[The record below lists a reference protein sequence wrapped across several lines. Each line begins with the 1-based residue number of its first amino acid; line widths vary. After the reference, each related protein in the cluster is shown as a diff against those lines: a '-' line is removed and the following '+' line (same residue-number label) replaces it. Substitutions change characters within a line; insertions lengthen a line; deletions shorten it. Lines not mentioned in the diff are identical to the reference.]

1 MQLYKDSATI
11 AAKLLSGRLRPT
23 QASHRRPPAD
33 SVSSRKRFPT
43 MTAHSAPIS
52 ELVVQFVF
60 FKLDPA
66 WRRLDAETRADHRGQ
81 FLRVLGET
89 GTLVPFHSFS
99 LMGIRADADFM
110 FWRCADGLELLEESL
125 SQLLE
130 TELGKHLDV
139 SYSYF
144 GLLRRSTYG
153 QAQTEQDHAEQ
164 APDKQRY
171 FVLYPFT
178 KTVEWYL
185 FSREDRGKMMA
196 EHIKVGRTYPNISQ
210 ILLYSTGLG
219 DQEFIVGYETESL
232 AEFQDLVTDLRS
244 TEARRHTLQDTP
256 IFTCVHRPPE
266 RILELLG

>member
-1 MQLYKDSATI
+1 MAT
-11 AAKLLSGRLRPT
+11 A
-23 QASHRRPPAD
+23 Q
-33 SVSSRKRFPT
+33 
-43 MTAHSAPIS
+43 APIS
-52 ELVVQFVF
+52 ESVVQFIF
-60 FKLDPA
+60 FKLDSA
-66 WRRLDAETRADHRGQ
+66 WRRLDAETRADHRDQ
-81 FLRVLGET
+81 FLRALGET
-89 GTLVPFHSFS
+89 ASLVPFHSFS

-110 FWRCADGLELLEESL
+110 LWRSSDGLEPLEETLSSL
-125 SQLLE
+125 LK
-130 TELGKHLDV
+130 TEFGKHLEV

-153 QAQTEQDHAEQ
+153 QARTEQDHAEE
-164 APDKQRY
+164 ALDKQRY

-185 FSREDRGKMMA
+185 FSREDRGKMMG

-219 DQEFIVGYETESL
+219 DQEFVVGYESESL

-256 IFTCVHRPPE
+256 IFTCVHRSPE

>member
-1 MQLYKDSATI
+1 MAT
-11 AAKLLSGRLRPT
+11 AKAL
-23 QASHRRPPAD
+23 
-33 SVSSRKRFPT
+33 
-43 MTAHSAPIS
+43 IS
-52 ELVVQFVF
+52 EPVVQFVF

-66 WRRLDAETRADHRGQ
+66 WRRLDAETRADYREQ
-81 FLRVLGET
+81 FLRALGET
-89 GTLVPFHSFS
+89 KSLVPFHSFS

-110 FWRCADGLELLEESL
+110 LWRSSDGLESLEETL
-125 SQLLE
+125 SRLL
-130 TELGKHLDV
+130 TTDFGKYLEV
-139 SYSYF
+139 SHSYF

-153 QAQTEQDHAEQ
+153 QARTEQDHAEE

-171 FVLYPFT
+171 FILYPFT

-185 FSREDRGKMMA
+185 FSREDRGKMMG
-196 EHIKVGRTYPNISQ
+196 EHIKVGRAYPNISQ

-219 DQEFIVGYETESL
+219 DQEFVVGYESESL

-256 IFTCVHRPPE
+256 IFTCVHRSPE

>member
-1 MQLYKDSATI
+1 MVSEAT
-11 AAKLLSGRLRPT
+11 
-23 QASHRRPPAD
+23 
-33 SVSSRKRFPT
+33 
-43 MTAHSAPIS
+43 PIS
-52 ELVVQFVF
+52 EPIVQFVF
-60 FKLDPA
+60 FKIDSA
-66 WRRLDAETRADHRGQ
+66 WRRLDAEARADDRDQ
-81 FLRVLGET
+81 FLRALRDTET
-89 GTLVPFHSFS
+89 IVPFHSFS
-99 LMGIRADADFM
+99 LMGIRSDADFM
-110 FWRCADGLELLEESL
+110 LWRTSDGLELLEETLSSL
-125 SQLLE
+125 LS
-130 TELGKHLDV
+130 TELGKYLEV

-144 GLLRRSTYG
+144 GLLRHSTYG
-153 QAQTEQDHAEQ
+153 QARTEQDHAEE

-185 FSREDRGKMMA
+185 FSREERGKMMG
-196 EHIKVGRTYPNISQ
+196 EHIKVGRAYPNISQ

-256 IFTCVHRPPE
+256 IFTCVHRSPE

>member
-1 MQLYKDSATI
+1 MATAQ
-11 AAKLLSGRLRPT
+11 AA
-23 QASHRRPPAD
+23 
-33 SVSSRKRFPT
+33 
-43 MTAHSAPIS
+43 IS
-52 ELVVQFVF
+52 EPVVQFVF

-66 WRRLDAETRADHRGQ
+66 WRRLDTETRTDCRDQ
-81 FLRVLGET
+81 FLRTLSET
-89 GTLVPFHSFS
+89 EGQVPFHSFS

-110 FWRCADGLELLEESL
+110 LWRSSEGLESLEETL
-125 SQLLE
+125 SALLA
-130 TELGKHLDV
+130 TELGKYLEV

-153 QAQTEQDHAEQ
+153 QARTEQDHAEE
-164 APDKQRY
+164 ALEKQRY

-178 KTVEWYL
+178 KTAEWYL
-185 FSREDRGKMMA
+185 FSREDRGKMMG
-196 EHIKVGRTYPNISQ
+196 EHIKVGRTYPNIAQ

-244 TEARRHTLQDTP
+244 TEARRHTLADTP
-256 IFTCVHRPPE
+256 IFTCVHRSPE

>member
-1 MQLYKDSATI
+1 MASSAT
-11 AAKLLSGRLRPT
+11 
-23 QASHRRPPAD
+23 
-33 SVSSRKRFPT
+33 
-43 MTAHSAPIS
+43 PIS
-52 ELVVQFVF
+52 EPLVQFVF
-60 FKLDPA
+60 FKVDSA
-66 WRRLDAETRADHRGQ
+66 WRRLDAETRADFRDQ
-81 FLRVLGET
+81 FLR
-89 GTLVPFHSFS
+89 TLQESESRVAFHSFS
-99 LMGIRADADFM
+99 LFGIRADADFM
-110 FWRCADGLELLEESL
+110 LWRTSDGLESLEETL
-125 SQLLE
+125 STLLS
-130 TELGKHLDV
+130 TELGKYLDV

-153 QAQTEQDHAEQ
+153 QARTEQDHAEEIT
-164 APDKQRY
+164 DKQRY

-185 FSREDRGKMMA
+185 FSREDRGKMMG

-266 RILELLG
+266 RMLELLG